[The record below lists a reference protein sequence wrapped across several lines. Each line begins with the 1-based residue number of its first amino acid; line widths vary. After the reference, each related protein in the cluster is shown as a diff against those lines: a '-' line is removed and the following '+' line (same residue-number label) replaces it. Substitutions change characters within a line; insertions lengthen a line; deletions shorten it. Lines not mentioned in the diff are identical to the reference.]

1 MPLNAEAQMS
11 TERNQKRDFPVEIY
25 ISMVDS
31 LFAELRTFLLG
42 AMVAFVAAVYASSIS
57 PEPVLAVCALLLGVV
72 GIARAV
78 HILSYRHYRGDVQT
92 FEAARQWERA
102 YTIGANIYVFLLGVW
117 CFASFYLS
125 TSAVAQLFSLALVL
139 AHMVGVTGRNFAN
152 ERFVDMQIVLLAT
165 PVILGL
171 MLTGNID
178 FILLAGF
185 FLPFFVGVRSVA
197 ARLRDILLNA
207 VIAQRDVSVLATRF
221 DTALNNM
228 PHGIAMFDSHGR
240 LVVVNKRWS
249 ELLPGDTNLLKSGA
263 RGEAI
268 LAAYADSGVVS
279 AADHARIVEVIRRRP
294 DDRVPL
300 KFDLGSHDRHF
311 SLTFQPMGNG
321 GLVIVV
327 EDMTAQRQSEER
339 IDHMAK
345 HDALTNLPNR
355 NLFTER
361 LESALAVAPDALLA
375 VLFVDLDNFK
385 QVNDTLGLPIGDSLL
400 IEVADRLK
408 STVGENDLVARFGA
422 DEFVVLQVDAS
433 CVNEVTALAGRIIAA
448 LQDIIQIDDTSIS
461 CGASVG
467 IALAP
472 RDGTE
477 ADQLIKCADM
487 ALNRAKAG
495 GKGMLHFYEEEMDRQ
510 AQARRATEMDL
521 RKAIQ
526 SNELAVYFQ
535 PLLNLK
541 SLTVTTCEALVRW
554 PHPTRGMISPAE
566 FIPIAEETGLII
578 ELGRQVI
585 VKACT
590 ACAAWPGDVRVA
602 VNLSSIQFER
612 DDVVAL
618 VEDALAASGLAPD
631 RLELEITETLL
642 LKDSDGIL
650 KVLQQLRSMGVRIAL
665 DDFGTGYSSLSYL
678 HKFPLQK
685 VKIDRSFLKNIET
698 DQRSVKLLHGVSRL
712 GAELGLTVV
721 VEGVE
726 THAQMRIV
734 DQPGA
739 VTEIQ
744 GFILSPA
751 VPDKDLQSLLGR
763 NNQAVMKKVA

>member
-1 MPLNAEAQMS
+1 MS
-11 TERNQKRDFPVEIY
+11 AERNQKRDFPVEIY

-42 AMVAFVAAVYASSIS
+42 AMVAFIAAAYASSVS

-78 HILSYRHYRGDVQT
+78 HIMSYHHYRGDVQS

-102 YTIGANIYVFLLGVW
+102 YTIGANIYVFLLGLW

-125 TSAVAQLFSLALVL
+125 TSGLAQLFSLALVL

-152 ERFVDMQIVLLAT
+152 QRFVDTQIVLLAT

-171 MLTGNID
+171 VLTGNVD
-178 FILLAGF
+178 FMVLAGF
-185 FLPFFVGVRSVA
+185 FLPFFIGVRSVA

-228 PHGIAMFDSHGR
+228 PHGLAMFDAQGR

-249 ELLPGDTNLLKSGA
+249 DLLPGDTDLLKAGT
-263 RGEAI
+263 RGETI

-300 KFDLGSHDRHF
+300 KFDLESHDRHF
-311 SLTFQPMGNG
+311 SLTFQPMETG
-321 GLVIVV
+321 GLVLVV
-327 EDMTAQRQSEER
+327 EDMTAQRLSEER

-355 NLFTER
+355 ARFTER
-361 LESALAVAPDALLA
+361 LEAALTIAPDAMLA

-400 IEVADRLK
+400 IEVAERLAF
-408 STVGENDLVARFGA
+408 TVGENDVVARFGA
-422 DEFVVLQVDAS
+422 DEFVVLQVDVCS
-433 CVNEVTALAGRIIAA
+433 VNDVTALAGRIIAA
-448 LQDIIQIDDTSIS
+448 LQDIIQIEGTSIS

-487 ALNRAKAG
+487 ALNRAKIG
-495 GKGMLHFYEEEMDRQ
+495 GKGMFHFYEEEMDRQ
-510 AQARRATEMDL
+510 AQARRAIEMDL

-526 SNELAVYFQ
+526 GNELAVYFQ

-554 PHPTRGMISPAE
+554 PHPTRGMVSPGE

-642 LKDSDGIL
+642 LKDSDGVL
-650 KVLQQLRSMGVRIAL
+650 RVLQQLRAMGVRIAL

-751 VPDKDLQSLLGR
+751 VPDKDLRHMLGR
-763 NNQAVMKKVA
+763 NNQAVIKKVA